1 MSPRHLPHAHP
12 TSPEA
17 RAVNAERKA
26 ILAAFV
32 APLES
37 IDIAAAVRAWNA
49 KHTPCRPGW
58 IIESKLTGRRQ
69 WYATSPTGAR

>member
-1 MSPRHLPHAHP
+1 MSPRHLPHTHP

-17 RAVNAERKA
+17 RAVNAERKE

-32 APLES
+32 APLTG
-37 IDIAAAVRAWNA
+37 IDIDAACAAWNA